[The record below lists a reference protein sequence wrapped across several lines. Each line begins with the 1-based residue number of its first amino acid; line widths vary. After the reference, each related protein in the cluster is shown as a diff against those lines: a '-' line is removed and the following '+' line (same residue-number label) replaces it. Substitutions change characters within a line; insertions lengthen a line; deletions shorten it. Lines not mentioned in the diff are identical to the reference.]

1 MWEKLS
7 GQRTRFLR
15 QNLLN
20 SREKQLLDGLVPTLR
35 NLIEF
40 GIGFID

>member
-1 MWEKLS
+1 MWERLL
-7 GQRTRFLR
+7 GQLTNFLG
-15 QNLLN
+15 QTSLN

-35 NLIEF
+35 NLIES